1 MGTKEWLL
9 LMVLSILWGG
19 SFLFVEI
26 AVKQI
31 KPFTLVFARV
41 SLASFVLLLIIY
53 LTGRKMPSSPF
64 LWLSFLILGVFN
76 NLIPF
81 SLIAWGQTRIDSSLA
96 AILNATTPIFSVVLA
111 HFLTREERM
120 NFNRIVGVLCGWL
133 GVIILIGIKAFKTMD
148 IEFLSQIAI
157 LIASCSYALAAIFG
171 RRFKDMDSIIVAAG
185 MLCCSSIML
194 LPLSLIFDHPW
205 QMQISIKT
213 LACVIS
219 LSVVSTAF
227 AYLIYFYILAKSG
240 ATNILLVTFLIP
252 VSAIFLGM
260 TILNE
265 QLRYSDFAGMLL
277 IFIGLII
284 IDGRLIGK

>member
-41 SLASFVLLLIIY
+41 SLASLVLLLIIY

-111 HFLTREERM
+111 HFLTREERL

-133 GVIILIGIKAFKTMD
+133 GVIILIGVKAFKTMD

-205 QMQISIKT
+205 QMQISIET

-219 LSVVSTAF
+219 LSVVSTVF

>member
-41 SLASFVLLLIIY
+41 SLASLVLLLIIY

-111 HFLTREERM
+111 HFLTREERL

-133 GVIILIGIKAFKTMD
+133 GVIILIGVKAFKTMD

-205 QMQISIKT
+205 QMQISIET